1 MSSILL
7 SAVPGPKIKTPLKN
21 AVVTEGEDAVFSI
34 ELSANLIGT
43 WFLNSQQL
51 QDSGRFSITQSKT
64 QHTLR
69 IQQVPNV
76 YDGAEITF
84 IATGVRD
91 SATLQIKGQYL
102 NGWFKFFFKFFFFLG
117 FSYHVWLNIKMLT
130 DIIPIIHSLMFFHV
144 VPFKVEYEVT
154 TDSFFHVVMYTQVQ
168 QIIKKWKNIGCS
180 LCSIHELLI
189 GWRQRNVSLQSI
201 VRKWWN
207 YLIIKDD
214 GSSMI
219 GAVLHMSSDRCHLTE
234 SSSFVILIKLCVYI
248 KKN

>member
-102 NGWFKFFFKFFFFLG
+102 NG
-117 FSYHVWLNIKMLT
+117 
-130 DIIPIIHSLMFFHV
+130 
-144 VPFKVEYEVT
+144 
-154 TDSFFHVVMYTQVQ
+154 
-168 QIIKKWKNIGCS
+168 
-180 LCSIHELLI
+180 
-189 GWRQRNVSLQSI
+189 
-201 VRKWWN
+201 
-207 YLIIKDD
+207 
-214 GSSMI
+214 
-219 GAVLHMSSDRCHLTE
+219 
-234 SSSFVILIKLCVYI
+234 
-248 KKN
+248 